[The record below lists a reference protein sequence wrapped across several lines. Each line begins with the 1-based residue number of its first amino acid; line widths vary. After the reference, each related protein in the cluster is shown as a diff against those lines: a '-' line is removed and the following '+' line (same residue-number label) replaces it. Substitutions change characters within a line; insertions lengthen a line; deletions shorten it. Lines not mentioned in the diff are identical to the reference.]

1 MTDQTEWIAPDHLI
15 EQAIKVLPKNS
26 QSVSKVNHAV
36 ADGATRNELIAQNIK
51 NQQKLKEMLK

>member
-1 MTDQTEWIAPDHLI
+1 MEWIAPDHLI

-26 QSVSKVNHAV
+26 QSVSKVNHAI

-51 NQQKLKEMLK
+51 NQKKLKEMLK